1 MQLLGP
7 YAQLIRIQTVIILHS
22 KNSLLDSASRGNS
35 EEKETKPGSGWT
47 FDRALKD
54 DSPSV
59 TYSKQVKREE
69 QAVPPLVLEAYQ
81 LEPEP

>member
-54 DSPSV
+54 DSPIGYLLK
-59 TYSKQVKREE
+59 TSKEGG
-69 QAVPPLVLEAYQ
+69 ASCSTSGIGSISTGT
-81 LEPEP
+81 